1 MKLKKLL
8 IASAVVAAVAGAMST
23 AAFAEEYDL
32 GLQWNAETKTVTVT
46 KNPTFEGDKTMVVIP
61 CNEDGGLK
69 TEINEEDIKQIDQK
83 ADGYTDIKFT
93 DLAPGKYE
101 VRIGGDGHLYSAIFE
116 VKGEAGD
123 SPYYDDGTVLLGN
136 ANLQGG
142 IDGSDALLVMDY
154 ATGKRDG
161 WTKDQLQAMDVN
173 ESTDGVDANI
183 DSEDALVILDYSVG
197 DRSVLGEKTIAERE
211 IFVPVE

>member
-46 KNPTFEGDKTMVVIP
+46 NNPTFEGDKTMIVIP
-61 CNEDGGLK
+61 CDEDGGLK

-101 VRIGGDGHLYSAIFE
+101 VRIGGDGNLYSEIFE
-116 VKGEAGD
+116 VKGEVDPDNPYADSTRLLGD
-123 SPYYDDGTVLLGN
+123 VTGEGEINPTDLSSLANSLAQITVLEGEDLEAAD
-136 ANLQGG
+136 ANDSGEVNPTDL
-142 IDGSDALLVMDY
+142 SALANYL
-154 ATGKRDG
+154 
-161 WTKDQLQAMDVN
+161 
-173 ESTDGVDANI
+173 ANI
-183 DSEDALVILDYSVG
+183 DNVTVDGVKTV
-197 DRSVLGEKTIAERE
+197 GEKTNYVTISK
-211 IFVPVE
+211 

>member
-46 KNPTFEGDKTMVVIP
+46 NNPTFEGDKTMVVIP

-101 VRIGGDGHLYSAIFE
+101 VRIGGDGHLYSETFTVGGGGDHPYPDITRILGDVNNDGGADVQDATAILNHLSLVDILE
-116 VKGEAGD
+116 GESYIAAD
-123 SPYYDDGTVLLGN
+123 ANDDGSVDV
-136 ANLQGG
+136 Q
-142 IDGSDALLVMDY
+142 DA
-154 ATGKRDG
+154 
-161 WTKDQLQAMDVN
+161 
-173 ESTDGVDANI
+173 TDIMNFVSLI
-183 DSEDALVILDYSVG
+183 DSSV
-197 DRSVLGEKTIAERE
+197 DNIKTVADKTK
-211 IFVPVE
+211 PVK

>member
-46 KNPTFEGDKTMVVIP
+46 NNPTFEGDKTMIVIP
-61 CNEDGGLK
+61 CDEDGGLK

-101 VRIGGDGHLYSAIFE
+101 VRIGGDGNLYSATFT
-116 VKGEAGD
+116 VGGGGD
-123 SPYYDDGTVLLGN
+123 NPNYDDGTRLLGDTN
-136 ANLQGG
+136 NSKDITPADATVALRYAAGELSVA
-142 IDGSDALLVMDY
+142 DG
-154 ATGKRDG
+154 
-161 WTKDQLQAMDVN
+161 KDTLQAMDMN
-173 ESTDGVDANI
+173 DSGDITASDGSSILLA
-183 DSEDALVILDYSVG
+183 ALNGSDL
-197 DRSVLGEKTIAERE
+197 TIADKLN
-211 IFVPVE
+211 FVQAN

>member
-23 AAFAEEYDL
+23 AAFAEGDFVATYEN
-32 GLQWNAETKTVTVT
+32 GTVTLGAYT
-46 KNPTFEGDKTMVVIP
+46 EIATDNTMVIVDTGA
-61 CNEDGGLK
+61 DGEKL
-69 TEINEEDIKQIDQK
+69 TEINEENIHQINQQ
-83 ADGYTDIKFT
+83 AGAYTAIPVGE
-93 DLAPGKYE
+93 LAPGKYE
-101 VRIGGDGHLYSAIFE
+101 VRIGGDGNLYSAIFE

-173 ESTDGVDANI
+173 ESTDGVGANI
-183 DSEDALVILDYSVG
+183 DSEDALIILDYSVG
-197 DRSVLGEKTIAERE
+197 DRSVLGEKTIAERK